1 MFKFLFNK
9 TFLFHLAAALS
20 SIVVLFLLVI
30 FFIQN
35 YTVHGQTITVPDL
48 TGKSINEVK
57 KILDNKNLEYKIVDS
72 SFNDK
77 FLPLSVLDQNP
88 KADHKVKDGRT
99 IYLTINSRQAP
110 KIKMPD
116 LKDVSLKQAGV
127 LLNSYGLKVGR
138 LIYKPD
144 LAQNAVLDQMI
155 NGKSIKPGDFVSKG
169 STVDLVLGDGVGLAD
184 IEVPVLVGLTLA
196 EAKFVLDGVG
206 LNLGAVVADHTVSSD
221 SLSAYIFRQIPDPS
235 TLNNMIKPGE
245 PVDVFISNDQ
255 SKVPRQ

>member
-1 MFKFLFNK
+1 
-9 TFLFHLAAALS
+9 
-20 SIVVLFLLVI
+20 
-30 FFIQN
+30 
-35 YTVHGQTITVPDL
+35 
-48 TGKSINEVK
+48 
-57 KILDNKNLEYKIVDS
+57 
-72 SFNDK
+72 
-77 FLPLSVLDQNP
+77 
-88 KADHKVKDGRT
+88 
-99 IYLTINSRQAP
+99 
-110 KIKMPD
+110 MPD

-206 LNLGAVVADHTVSSD
+206 LNLGAVVADNTVSSD